1 MRTGASFINEYCTR
15 FVLVER
21 NGCDT
26 NTLPLAAPGTYCT
39 SCAFVHRF
47 SKVLRKLKS
56 VYQATH
62 RPVKGSRY
70 T

>member
-1 MRTGASFINEYCTR
+1 VRDLCLKDYCTYY
-15 FVLVER
+15 VLVKRE

-39 SCAFVHRF
+39 SCDFVHRF